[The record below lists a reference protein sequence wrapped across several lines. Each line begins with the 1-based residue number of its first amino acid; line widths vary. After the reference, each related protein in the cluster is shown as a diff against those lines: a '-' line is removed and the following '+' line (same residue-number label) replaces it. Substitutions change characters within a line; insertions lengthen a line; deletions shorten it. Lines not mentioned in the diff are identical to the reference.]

1 MCICVQPWRE
11 KLGNMA
17 FSLGSLFKVNITEP
31 MALLINLCKRC
42 SDWASLSHQPSL
54 APQLE
59 HLAKIATVFLSA
71 QPTKV
76 LCSALPAPFWHSF
89 LTGGSPSSWEGTV
102 LRRDFLLLL
111 FYSLWNNLLRSM
123 ESTILGPVIPCIT
136 LWTYIYG
143 LDISCKTLKGQV
155 SVTALFLS
163 PYQWVTEF
171 SRAQPPW
178 L

>member
-1 MCICVQPWRE
+1 MYICVQPWRE
-11 KLGNMA
+11 EPGNMA
-17 FSLGSLFKVNITEP
+17 FSLGSLFNVNIIEP
-31 MALLINLCKRC
+31 MALLINLYERC
-42 SDWASLSHQPSL
+42 FDWAFLSHQPSL
-54 APQLE
+54 VPHLK
-59 HLAKIATVFLSA
+59 HLAKIATVSLLA
-71 QPTKV
+71 QPMKV
-76 LCSALPAPFWHSF
+76 LCSALLAPFWHSF
-89 LTGGSPSSWEGTV
+89 LTRGSPSSWEGTV
-102 LRRDFLLLL
+102 LRRDFL

-136 LWTYIYG
+136 LWTYIYD
-143 LDISCKTLKGQV
+143 LDISCNTLKGQV